1 MDIGQV
7 QYSIWTM
14 ILSGHILG
22 RGGALEKFDH
32 YLKGKEIYPQ
42 KSKNLNRF
50 TILEFHI

>member
-7 QYSIWTM
+7 QYIWTM
-14 ILSGHILG
+14 ILSGHIG
-22 RGGALEKFDH
+22 RGGVWEFDH
-32 YLKGKEIYPQ
+32 YLKGKEIIYPQ

>member
-14 ILSGHILG
+14 ILSGHIG
-22 RGGALEKFDH
+22 RGGAFEFDH

>member
-7 QYSIWTM
+7 QYIWTM
-14 ILSGHILG
+14 ILSGHIG
-22 RGGALEKFDH
+22 RGGALELDH
-32 YLKGKEIYPQ
+32 YLKGKETYPQ